1 MTPGRMR
8 LLVAAGA
15 VLTLAGAF
23 WGSYRYGAGRLLGVD
38 PALAGQA
45 DAARGV
51 LLEVRALR
59 ERRATVVV
67 TLDDVA
73 NSSLGNS
80 LAVVDSSLRTRL
92 NRLGESEK
100 LRNLAVGTGA
110 NAAHDSPARGKY
122 GRSAEQRGLRDEID
136 FVELQGWVNGDGT
149 PAQILR
155 LVQRIDAEPWLHRI
169 DSIKL
174 EAVGIE
180 KAADAPRL
188 RASIRLT
195 TLFLPGR
202 TATAELAS
210 SWTKAEAD
218 RLAPLLER
226 TLFALPVPAPPVVAV
241 QAAPPTAPVAPP
253 PFPYEEWQLTGVARG
268 PTGPEVWLQNRRSG
282 ERRTLVPGQSLS
294 EMTLV
299 EAGGET
305 AFFTVS
311 GQRVRVAVGSSMH
324 ERSPLG

>member
-1 MTPGRMR
+1 MLM
-8 LLVAAGA
+8 AAG
-15 VLTLAGAF
+15 VLLTLAGAY

-38 PALAGQA
+38 PAVAGQA

-51 LLEVRALR
+51 LLEVRSLR
-59 ERRATVVV
+59 ERRAKVVA

-73 NSSLGNS
+73 NRSLGDS

-110 NAAHDSPARGKY
+110 NAAHDSPARAKY
-122 GRSAEQRGLRDEID
+122 GRSGEQRGLRDEID

-180 KAADAPRL
+180 KAAEAPRL

-202 TATAELAS
+202 PATTELAS
-210 SWTKAEAD
+210 SWTKEDAA
-218 RLAPLLER
+218 RLTPLLDR
-226 TLFALPVPAPPVVAV
+226 TLFALPAPAPPPVVAV
-241 QAAPPTAPVAPP
+241 QAAPPTAPAPPP
-253 PFPYEEWQLTGVARG
+253 PFPYEEWLLTGVARG

-305 AFFTVS
+305 AFFTLS
-311 GQRVRVAVGSSMH
+311 GQRVRVAVGSAMH
-324 ERSPLG
+324 ERSPVG